1 MKFINLAIIALSS
14 VSLVLSKPL
23 TDKNQCKDKL
33 CYVISSGSGGTAFV
47 KGFNTGYTNS
57 KVLDIPSS
65 VTIEGNYFTINGIDR
80 LAFSGLSTLEEIRI
94 ASGIN
99 KLTLTYGA
107 FSELPNLKRVTLSN
121 KSFEANDLSS
131 FSSPNKEVMFLGNG
145 VKDYTN
151 SQVKYL
157 FKNVFG
163 LKTKTYQ
170 DEYDYQRKTDIFELA
185 KTVSGYARIS
195 DNRDGDNAITV
206 LKTKFGSPLGR
217 ARLFRLL
224 AIELGIKASDIKVAY
239 DGKSKYW
246 NYIKVDGSWYNAD
259 INYPFRLHTQYYEAE
274 WKYPFFVGAS
284 EYKKRESITASP
296 KQWRVML
303 TNYGYSDESRG
314 QPTNEIFTGKLK
326 D

>member
-14 VSLVLSKPL
+14 ASLVLSKPV

-33 CYVISSGSGGTAFV
+33 CYLVSGSTGGTAYV

-57 KVLDIPSS
+57 KTLSIPSS
-65 VTIEGNYFTINGIDR
+65 VNIDGNVFTINGIDYM
-80 LAFSGLSTLEEIRI
+80 AFNGLKTLEEISI

-107 FSELPNLKRVTLSN
+107 FSELPNLKKVTLSN
-121 KSFEANDLSS
+121 KSFDARDLSS
-131 FSSPNKEVMFLGNG
+131 FSSPNKEVMFIGNG

-151 SQVKYL
+151 NQVKYL

-163 LKTKTYQ
+163 LKAKTYQ
-170 DEYDYQRKTDIFELA
+170 DEYDYQRKTDLFELA
-185 KTVSGYARIS
+185 KTVSSYARLS

-206 LKTKFGSPLGR
+206 LKTKFGTSLGR

-239 DGKSKYW
+239 DGNKKYW
-246 NYIKVDGSWYNAD
+246 NYIRVNGSWYNCD
-259 INYPFRLHTQYYEAE
+259 VNYPYRTYSQYYEAE

-284 EYKKRESITASP
+284 EFKKRESITANP

-303 TNYGYSDESRG
+303 TNYGYRDESRG
-314 QPTNEIFTGKLK
+314 QPTNEIFTGKLM